1 VMNLDEILA
10 EYDAMFGK
18 NSLEEIEQFLTEQI
32 AKAKLHREQG
42 ILVTLLNE
50 VIGFCRDTTQKD
62 KALQYCKELLALLDE
77 MQLEGSVSYAT
88 SLLNIAN
95 AYRAFGLLEQ
105 SLKFYEK
112 VQRIYSRNLASN
124 DFNYASLY
132 NNWSLLYQEMQ
143 EYENAAEML
152 RKALKIVDSYENA
165 VIPQATTKTNLA
177 ATLLQIGTESSYAE
191 AMKLLQDALAV
202 FEADGGKDFHYGAAL
217 VAMGD
222 ACSYQKKYNE
232 AASYYEMGLQEI
244 EKHTGKN
251 DNYGRVMEKYAYAK
265 ECAEKFLKESSGIDI
280 LEWSTN
286 LERCHTFYKQYG
298 RQMLREN
305 FPDYADRIAVGM
317 VGEGSDCFGF
327 DDEIS
332 SDHDYGVGFCMWVTS
347 SDFSKIGDRLQSA
360 YEKLVDKVAFDG
372 SVDKFL
378 QGRRGVFSINEFYNR
393 LLGTNVDY
401 ESGWLSEQENIQR
414 LLGTV
419 EEFRLAQAVNGAVF
433 EDTFGVFTTVRRH
446 LGKYYP
452 EDVWRSKIA
461 QSMHDFSQ
469 YAQSNYARMMT
480 RGDGLTALV
489 CVGKACEATMDLAYL
504 LERKYAPYYKWKR
517 KGLEQ
522 IAVGDTK
529 LPGVKFTASAESSG
543 GRGSVVP
550 VLLALLGK
558 VSQVL
563 PQTESWKGVKYSAM
577 NINTKDEY
585 VLLFEQLAAV
595 LLNGLVA
602 RDIVKPM
609 EIPGQPGV
617 VETFLESYIPQVLG
631 GKRQDVSVGTAT
643 ENLGETVAEK
653 VIDKESKMQ
662 KIELVDK
669 IVELEWKQF
678 DKVKNEGGRA
688 DCQDN
693 WGTFSI
699 MRKSQYLAWTEEL
712 LESFYGDLLTADAKG
727 WNLIMEKY
735 ARMMQSTAP
744 EKYAELEKELPVLNE
759 DRIAI
764 QEAIIKIQ
772 VSWMEDFATK
782 YPKMAGNARSIRTEE
797 DSAYNTSYETYL
809 RGEMSTYSENTFVLY
824 GRFITVMLK
833 EGRNLAYEI
842 MKNTAELYGYESV
855 EDAESKLE

>member
-1 VMNLDEILA
+1 MMNLDAILT
-10 EYDAMFGK
+10 EYDSMFGK
-18 NSLEEIEQFLTEQI
+18 NSLEEIEQYLVEQI

-42 ILVTLLNE
+42 ILVILLNE

-62 KALQYCKELLALLDE
+62 KGLQYCKELLALMDE

-105 SLKFYEK
+105 SLKFYET

-152 RKALKIVDSYENA
+152 RKALRIVDSYENA
-165 VIPQATTKTNLA
+165 VIPQATTRTNLA
-177 ATLLQIGTESSYAE
+177 VTLLQIGKEETFCE
-191 AMKLLQDALAV
+191 AMQCLQAALTV

-222 ACSYQKKYNE
+222 ACSYQKKYSE
-232 AASYYEMGLQEI
+232 AASYYEKGLFEI

-251 DNYGRVMEKYAYAK
+251 DNYTRVLEKYEYAK
-265 ECAEKFLKESSGIDI
+265 ECAWKSSVEMSGMDALFEEKHSVREKSVEQNSAGAS
-280 LEWSTN
+280 N
-286 LERCHTFYKQYG
+286 LENCRTFYNQYG

-347 SDFSKIGDRLQSA
+347 SDFSEIGDKLQNA
-360 YEKLVDKVAFDG
+360 YEELLNKVVSDG
-372 SVDKFL
+372 SVNKFL

-393 LLGTNVDY
+393 LLGTNLDY
-401 ESGWLSEQENIQR
+401 EGGWLKEEDNFHR

-433 EDTFGVFTTVRRH
+433 EDAFGVFTAVRRQ
-446 LGKYYP
+446 LEKYYP

-461 QSMHDFSQ
+461 QAMHDFSQ
-469 YAQSNYARMMT
+469 YAQSNYARMMA

-489 CVGKACEATMDLAYL
+489 CVGKACEAAMDLAYL

-522 IAVGDTK
+522 IVTD
-529 LPGVKFTASAESSG
+529 SAGNTLITSKIL
-543 GRGSVVP
+543 
-550 VLLALLGK
+550 VLLESVSK
-558 VSQVL
+558 VM

-577 NINTKDEY
+577 HINAKDEY
-585 VLLFEQLAAV
+585 VVLFEKLAEV
-595 LLNGLVA
+595 LLDGLVA
-602 RDIVKPM
+602 RDLVKPL
-609 EIPGQPGV
+609 EIPGQSGA
-617 VETFLESYIPQVLG
+617 VETFLESYIPQVLA
-631 GKRQDVSVGTAT
+631 GKVS
-643 ENLGETVAEK
+643 EK
-653 VIDKESKMQ
+653 EQKMQ
-662 KIELVDK
+662 KKELVDK

-712 LESFYGDLLTADAKG
+712 LASFYNDLLMAEAKG

-744 EKYAELEKELPVLNE
+744 EKYAELEKELPALSE
-759 DRIAI
+759 DRITI

-772 VSWMEDFATK
+772 VSWMEEFATK

-797 DSAYNTSYETYL
+797 DNAYNTSYETYL

-824 GRFITVMLK
+824 GRFITELLR

-842 MKNTAELYGYESV
+842 MRNTAELYGYESV